1 MGNIVLI
8 GDALRTAHFS
18 IGSGTRLAMEDAIA
32 LEKALREHGV
42 PDALSAFE
50 AARRPIV
57 DKLVAAADASGNWYD
72 RFAEHMKLAPR
83 DFAWSYIQRSG
94 RIDPARLRKISPK
107 FVDG

>member
-1 MGNIVLI
+1 VLI

-32 LEKALREHGV
+32 LVSALEAEPEVHNALRN
-42 PDALSAFE
+42 FE
-50 AARRPIV
+50 AARRPV
-57 DKLVAAADASGNWYD
+57 VEKLVAAADASGAWYE
-72 RFAEHMKLAPR
+72 RFPEHMKLAPR
-83 DFAWSYIQRSG
+83 EFAWSYIQRSG